1 VPYNQRI
8 NDASIASSRRT
19 AASSRRTATTLPA
32 GLARSDGDAVLDV
45 AFVNA
50 HPSRQAEISVH
61 GNSGCRVRIADMG
74 GRVVVAKSALD
85 RRYSERLKKQV
96 EKQQLCRGQNTLSF
110 VRVPQILA
118 ESEDA
123 GLYRVDMEYVYFHNS
138 IDFFAVASR
147 PLVDSVLEKIFRFVD
162 AEIAASRLEA
172 IPTDVFAEKLASID
186 AALRAG
192 GEHEAYRGS
201 LAKIERELGRRD
213 RLEIPV
219 GRCHGD
225 LTFSNIMIA
234 RDASAIALIDFLDSF
249 IESPIMDIA
258 KLRQDTLF
266 EWTLL
271 MGENIDDPIRFGQIM
286 RYLDHRICEKYSA
299 HGWYADNGNL
309 ILAVNVLRIAP
320 YARSPAVRGFI
331 VNCIDSLRFADD

>member
-1 VPYNQRI
+1 VPYNQ
-8 NDASIASSRRT
+8 SIDDDQILNGES
-19 AASSRRTATTLPA
+19 
-32 GLARSDGDAVLDV
+32 VMDV

-61 GNSGCRVRIADMG
+61 GNSGCRVRIAELG

-85 RRYSERLKKQV
+85 RRYSDRLRKQI
-96 EKQQLCRGQNTLSF
+96 EKQRLCQRENELAF
-110 VRVPQILA
+110 LRVPKILA
-118 ESEDA
+118 ESDEA
-123 GLYRVDMEYVYFHNS
+123 GLYRADMEYVYFHNS
-138 IDFFAVASR
+138 IDFFALASR
-147 PLVDSVLEKIFRFVD
+147 PLVDSVLDKIFRFVD
-162 AEIAASRLEA
+162 AEIAASRMQTIAASELADKISSIEA
-172 IPTDVFAEKLASID
+172 AI
-186 AALRAG
+186 RAR
-192 GEHEAYRGS
+192 GEYEAYRGS
-201 LAKIERELGRRD
+201 VAKIRRELARRD

-249 IESPIMDIA
+249 IESPIMDLA

-271 MGENIDDPIRFGQIM
+271 MGEHIEDPIRFGQIM
-286 RYLDHRICEKYSA
+286 RYLDREIAEKYSA
-299 HGWYADNGNL
+299 HDWYRAYGDL

-331 VNCIDSLRFADD
+331 INCIDSLRFADD

>member
-1 VPYNQRI
+1 M
-8 NDASIASSRRT
+8 
-19 AASSRRTATTLPA
+19 
-32 GLARSDGDAVLDV
+32 DV
-45 AFVNA
+45 AFANA

-61 GNSGCRVRIADMG
+61 GNSGCRVRIAELG

-85 RRYSERLKKQV
+85 RRYSERLRKQI
-96 EKQQLCRGQNTLSF
+96 EKQRLCRGENTLPF
-110 VRVPQILA
+110 VRIPNVLA
-118 ESEDA
+118 ESDDA
-123 GLYRVDMEYVYFHNS
+123 GLYRADMEYVYFHNS

-147 PLVDSVLEKIFRFVD
+147 PLVDSVLDKIFRFVD
-162 AEIAASRLEA
+162 AEIAASRLET
-172 IPTDVFAEKLASID
+172 IPAGELGDKLASID
-186 AALRAG
+186 AALRAR
-192 GEHEAYRGS
+192 GEHEAYRES
-201 LAKIERELGRRD
+201 LARVQRELARRD
-213 RLEIPV
+213 RIEIPI

-271 MGENIDDPIRFGQIM
+271 MGENIEDPIRFGQIM
-286 RYLDHRICEKYSA
+286 RYLDHRIAEKYSA
-299 HGWYADNGNL
+299 HEWYRDNGNL